1 MKGKVRN
8 AIIIA
13 AGVLILTVMLTVVL
27 YYYNDKVMR
36 DNAWVFS
43 VEETSYDESS
53 YSYVQKPDLNS
64 ADLETLMQIKGVGR
78 KTAHDIINYREKHG
92 KFTSMSQLKEI
103 SSVDDE
109 VYMILCSRFTV
120 ASSGYYTKNESY
132 GIRKVNLNKATVDE
146 LMSVEGITE
155 EIAKN
160 IILRRKD
167 HGDYTSV
174 RELLDTEGITITL
187 YSKISDKLTV

>member
-43 VEETSYDESS
+43 VNETSYDESS

-92 KFTSMSQLKEI
+92 NLHLCHSLK
-103 SSVDDE
+103 
-109 VYMILCSRFTV
+109 R
-120 ASSGYYTKNESY
+120 
-132 GIRKVNLNKATVDE
+132 
-146 LMSVEGITE
+146 
-155 EIAKN
+155 
-160 IILRRKD
+160 
-167 HGDYTSV
+167 
-174 RELLDTEGITITL
+174 
-187 YSKISDKLTV
+187 

>member
-43 VEETSYDESS
+43 VDETSYDEST
-53 YSYVQKPDLNS
+53 YTQKPDINS
-64 ADLETLMQIKGVGR
+64 ADFETLMQIKGVGR

-103 SSVDDE
+103 NSVDDE
-109 VYMILCSRFTV
+109 VYTILCSRFTV

-132 GIRKVNLNKATVDE
+132 GTRKVNLNTATVNE

>member
-1 MKGKVRN
+1 M
-8 AIIIA
+8 
-13 AGVLILTVMLTVVL
+13 
-27 YYYNDKVMR
+27 
-36 DNAWVFS
+36 
-43 VEETSYDESS
+43 
-53 YSYVQKPDLNS
+53 QKPDLNS

-120 ASSGYYTKNESY
+120 TSSGYYTKNESY
-132 GIRKVNLNKATVDE
+132 GTRKVNLNTATVNE

-174 RELLDTEGITITL
+174 RELLDTDGITITL